1 MKCSIPKNE
10 TLIIVLRNYLLVAP
24 ITVNNK
30 FFKNPSKS
38 WSDNIALIVVGVL
51 SFSITMLAFIPFAHQ
66 YHKKL
71 TEEAILTIESEFH
84 DNVEQLTHLLD
95 DNFFL
100 KSCDELIHDLRT
112 SIFGL
117 GMAKD
122 IATFDKNGKVL
133 CTSSERHPSF
143 SIYSS
148 ILTRL
153 GDSDVHATLAFTKR
167 ALTNNQALILFFTK
181 QQGRGISVVFP
192 KEVLEVLIS
201 DIFRFG
207 DMDYR
212 IDITDKTAID
222 SIALNPLRMEQASSE
237 ILPFTVYSAISYP
250 FYFQFLGSKLWI
262 GLLGMACALIVHLFF
277 SSKKFAKNSL
287 EFSLALAIKGRNL
300 TVHYQPI
307 VDQRDGSVI
316 GGESLVRW
324 NDPVQGFI
332 SPSIFIPLAEKVGL
346 IDQITYLVL
355 DKVISMISS
364 NKLAFHDRY
373 ISVNV
378 SRSLILREDFIQE
391 VESRLKYHYFI
402 SERLVFEITEEA
414 IFSASELAV
423 LRKHLDR
430 LTALGIRIAVDDFG
444 TGYSGLDFIGQYSFD
459 IIKIDRVFV
468 NNLGNGQTIQPLLEA
483 IHTLTRNLSMSVIV
497 EGVEERAQL
506 QVLHDLGFYNIQ
518 GFYFSKPLPKPL
530 FLDYL
535 EVKPTVAF
543 QKFAP
548 AVS

>member
-1 MKCSIPKNE
+1 
-10 TLIIVLRNYLLVAP
+10 
-24 ITVNNK
+24 
-30 FFKNPSKS
+30 
-38 WSDNIALIVVGVL
+38 
-51 SFSITMLAFIPFAHQ
+51 
-66 YHKKL
+66 
-71 TEEAILTIESEFH
+71 
-84 DNVEQLTHLLD
+84 
-95 DNFFL
+95 
-100 KSCDELIHDLRT
+100 
-112 SIFGL
+112 
-117 GMAKD
+117 
-122 IATFDKNGKVL
+122 
-133 CTSSERHPSF
+133 
-143 SIYSS
+143 
-148 ILTRL
+148 
-153 GDSDVHATLAFTKR
+153 
-167 ALTNNQALILFFTK
+167 
-181 QQGRGISVVFP
+181 
-192 KEVLEVLIS
+192 
-201 DIFRFG
+201 
-207 DMDYR
+207 
-212 IDITDKTAID
+212 
-222 SIALNPLRMEQASSE
+222 
-237 ILPFTVYSAISYP
+237 
-250 FYFQFLGSKLWI
+250 
-262 GLLGMACALIVHLFF
+262 LLGMACALIVHLFF